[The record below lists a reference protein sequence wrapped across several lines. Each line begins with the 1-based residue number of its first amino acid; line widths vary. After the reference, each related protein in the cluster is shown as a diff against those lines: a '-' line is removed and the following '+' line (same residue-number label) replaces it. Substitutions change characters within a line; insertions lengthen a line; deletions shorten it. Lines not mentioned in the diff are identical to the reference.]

1 MTMFHSLVTESHEED
16 NETDDC
22 RDTKLGIICEE
33 DKDGMV
39 ETVVT
44 GEQKTPLETLKV
56 AVFSVTSL
64 NNNIK

>member
-1 MTMFHSLVTESHEED
+1 M
-16 NETDDC
+16 
-22 RDTKLGIICEE
+22 GIECEE
-33 DKDGMV
+33 DKNGMG
-39 ETVVT
+39 EKVVT